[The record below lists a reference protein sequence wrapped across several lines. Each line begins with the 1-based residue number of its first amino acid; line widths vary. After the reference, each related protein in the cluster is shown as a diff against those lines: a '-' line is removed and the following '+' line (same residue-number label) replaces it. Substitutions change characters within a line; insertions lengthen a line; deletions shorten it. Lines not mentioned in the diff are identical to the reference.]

1 MERNVGIAQLL
12 RRRGAGELSR
22 EDFFR
27 CLNDLK
33 ASTPTTRSS
42 EGVDLQASPRL
53 PHQALEAAP
62 GRSGETRTPRTRPFS
77 SPGSRSSGSSFAL
90 RNELWDLQRSRRLE
104 HMREQRDRQELKEC
118 SFQPA
123 ARAARG
129 AKRSGDAS
137 SMSPV
142 SQSALLRRLTTPSSP
157 GARARQRLEVWKA
170 EREAMEGECTFSPN
184 TISSSRSFQVVRAG
198 MTARTPEKVDSARSA
213 RNRSQLE
220 PSFSPATNPVPA
232 RMRSAK
238 AYLQQSVFRRLS
250 QPVTPRRERASEVP
264 SFVSRSPLSRCSS
277 APTVGDESLLR
288 FLRRQNFCE
297 EVRQNR
303 LGQLEAAVAPPLRP
317 VLCERS
323 LQMTARG
330 RRTSSP
336 RRRVISPAEKECRF
350 KPHITLLARQREPRG
365 SVELGPK
372 DQRRREERARRRLE
386 EKARKE
392 AKVSAGYFKPSVNSY
407 ENVGSRIRILEEPE
421 TYLDRVSR
429 TRARALQVIRNQCK
443 EDYPFQ
449 PKVQAA
455 PALVQRMARS
465 HRTLK
470 EVREKENRSKVPARP
485 AWQPSTLLD

>member
-1 MERNVGIAQLL
+1 MERVGIAQLL

-53 PHQALEAAP
+53 PHQAVQAQRLGEA
-62 GRSGETRTPRTRPFS
+62 RTPRTRPWS

-123 ARAARG
+123 PRG
-129 AKRSGDAS
+129 SRSGDGL
-137 SMSPV
+137 SPV

-157 GARARQRLEVWKA
+157 GARARQRLEAWKA

-213 RNRSQLE
+213 RNRSLE
-220 PSFSPATNPVPA
+220 PSFSPATNRVPE

-250 QPVTPRRERASEVP
+250 QPVTPRRDRTSEV
-264 SFVSRSPLSRCSS
+264 SFVSNRPSPLSRCSS

-323 LQMTARG
+323 LQMAGRG
-330 RRTSSP
+330 RRTPSP
-336 RRRVISPAEKECRF
+336 CRRVISPAEKECRF

-365 SVELGPK
+365 TSELGPK

-407 ENVGSRIRILEEPE
+407 QNVGSRIRILEEPE

-449 PKVQAA
+449 PKVQPA

-470 EVREKENRSKVPARP
+470 EVREKENRSKVPSRP

>member
-1 MERNVGIAQLL
+1 MEHLGIAQLL
-12 RRRGAGELSR
+12 RRRGTGELSR

-53 PHQALEAAP
+53 PHQAVAAQRGTAGEA
-62 GRSGETRTPRTRPFS
+62 RTPRTRPWS

-123 ARAARG
+123 PRG
-129 AKRSGDAS
+129 ARRSGDTS
-137 SMSPV
+137 SLSPV
-142 SQSALLRRLTTPSSP
+142 SQSALLRRLTAPSSP
-157 GARARQRLEVWKA
+157 GARARQRLEAWKA

-198 MTARTPEKVDSARSA
+198 MTARAPDKVDSARSA
-213 RNRSQLE
+213 KDRSQLE
-220 PSFSPATNPVPA
+220 PSFIPATNPVPM

-250 QPVTPRRERASEVP
+250 QPVTPRRDRTSEVP
-264 SFVSRSPLSRCSS
+264 SFASTRPSPLSRCSS

-323 LQMTARG
+323 LQMSARG
-330 RRTSSP
+330 RRTPSP
-336 RRRVISPAEKECRF
+336 HRRVMSPAEKECRF

-365 SVELGPK
+365 TSELGPK

-407 ENVGSRIRILEEPE
+407 QNVGSRIRILEEPE

-449 PKVQAA
+449 PKVQPA

-470 EVREKENRSKVPARP
+470 EVREKENRSKVPSRP